1 MAWVNPCRRGGG
13 RAAAAVAGRV
23 FLAGQAGRPGR
34 TGECGSIGRRIGPV
48 EPSLRRS
55 RSSRRTYPP
64 LYFPAVSPAR
74 AGPASPT
81 RQAREHTP
89 PRCRSPAAL
98 LYCAMDHAHPPLP
111 APDCRRRLS
120 LYWKLSRGDRPI
132 GWLLLLWPTW
142 WGLWIAAGGV
152 PPLWTLFVF
161 SAGVWLTRAAGCV
174 INDYADRWLDPHVE
188 RTRNRPLATG
198 ELRGREALAVFAA
211 LMLVAFAL
219 VLTMNRLTVLMSVVG
234 VALAASYPYL
244 KRYTHLPQ
252 VYLGMAFGWGIPMA
266 FAAVRGEVPAVAWL
280 LYVANILWST
290 AYDTWYA
297 MVDRE
302 DDLKMGSKST
312 AILFG
317 DLDLVAIGV
326 LYALMFAALALA
338 GQRAGLGLW
347 YYAGLLVALALVV
360 YEFIIARGR
369 ERERCF
375 RAFLHNHWVGLTIF
389 AGLALDYLLRGAHAA
404 A

>member
-1 MAWVNPCRRGGG
+1 MPGSSQRLTPISHARNP
-13 RAAAAVAGRV
+13 A
-23 FLAGQAGRPGR
+23 LRP
-34 TGECGSIGRRIGPV
+34 
-48 EPSLRRS
+48 
-55 RSSRRTYPP
+55 
-64 LYFPAVSPAR
+64 
-74 AGPASPT
+74 PT
-81 RQAREHTP
+81 
-89 PRCRSPAAL
+89 PAAL
-98 LYCAMDHAHPPLP
+98 LYAPMEHAQPHLP
-111 APDCRRRLS
+111 APDWRRRLS
-120 LYWKLSRGDRPI
+120 LYWKLTRGDRPI

-198 ELRGREALAVFAA
+198 EVRGREALAVFAA
-211 LMLVAFAL
+211 LMLAAFAL

-317 DLDLVAIGV
+317 ELDLVAIGV
-326 LYALMFAALALA
+326 LYALMFAALGLA
-338 GQRAGLGLW
+338 GPRAGLGGW
-347 YYAGLLVALALVV
+347 YYAGLGVAAALVA
-360 YEFIIARGR
+360 YEFVLARGR

-389 AGLALDYLLRGAHAA
+389 AGLALDYLLRATHAA